1 MSTEATRLSGVI
13 SEDLSLAHN
22 LLHGADEIARFIYG
36 SSDEPNRRR
45 IYYAAEKHG
54 LPVFKL
60 GGVMSAR
67 KTTILRW
74 ISNQEQTGGMG
85 K

>member
-13 SEDLSLAHN
+13 SEDLSLAHD

-45 IYYAAEKHG
+45 I
-54 LPVFKL
+54 
-60 GGVMSAR
+60 
-67 KTTILRW
+67 
-74 ISNQEQTGGMG
+74 
-85 K
+85 